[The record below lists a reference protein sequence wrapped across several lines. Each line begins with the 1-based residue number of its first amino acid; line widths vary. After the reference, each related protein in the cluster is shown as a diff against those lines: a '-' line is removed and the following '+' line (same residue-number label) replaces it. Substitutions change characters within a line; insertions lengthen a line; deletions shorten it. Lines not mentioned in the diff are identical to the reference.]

1 MNQENE
7 STEKLTEKKTGDRSS
22 TGFAMPK
29 ISFSTFIMSLNASVL
44 VNLGLETDPTTGTR
58 STNLPMARQ
67 TIDILGMLEQ
77 KTKGNL
83 EDDERRLL
91 THMLYELRI
100 LYIKAKEK
108 PEKQI

>member
-1 MNQENE
+1 MAEE
-7 STEKLTEKKTGDRSS
+7 IKTDEKTTEKKAAARSA
-22 TGFAMPK
+22 TTFAMPK
-29 ISFSTFIMSLNASVL
+29 ISFSTFIMSLNASIL
-44 VNLGLETDPTTGTR
+44 VSLGLETDPISGEKAV
-58 STNLPMARQ
+58 NLPLARQ

-108 PEKQI
+108 PEEQC

>member
-1 MNQENE
+1 MAQEKEN
-7 STEKLTEKKTGDRSS
+7 TEKSTQAKTADRLA
-22 TGFAMPK
+22 TGFAMPE
-29 ISFSTFIMSLNASVL
+29 ISFSTFIMSLNASIL
-44 VNLGLETDPTTGTR
+44 VNLGLETDPISGQR
-58 STNLPMARQ
+58 SANLPMAKQ

-83 EDDERRLL
+83 ADDERRLL

-108 PEKQI
+108 QNV

>member
-1 MNQENE
+1 MADDKDKNSKE
-7 STEKLTEKKTGDRSS
+7 TTAAGRPGTD
-22 TGFAMPK
+22 FAMPK
-29 ISFSTFIMSLNASVL
+29 ISFSTFVMSLNASIL
-44 VNLGLETDPTTGTR
+44 VNLGLETDPITGVR
-58 STNLPMARQ
+58 AANLPLARQ

-100 LYIKAKEK
+100 LYIKAREK
-108 PEKQI
+108 PDGRS

>member
-1 MNQENE
+1 MAE
-7 STEKLTEKKTGDRSS
+7 EKKTNAKTTEKKTVARSA
-22 TGFAMPK
+22 TTFAMPK
-29 ISFSTFIMSLNASVL
+29 ISFSTFIMSLNASIL
-44 VNLGLETDPTTGTR
+44 VNLGLETDPISR
-58 STNLPMARQ
+58 EKVVNLSLARQ

-91 THMLYELRI
+91 NHMLYELRI

-108 PEKQI
+108 PGEQR